1 MLVLMETLADV
12 GASHYFGLPT
22 FSANIYKTWFAL
34 GERSAA
40 LLLAVVLLL
49 AIALIYAL
57 ERWARGRSRQSSAQG
72 HRPWPRQP
80 LRSASAFVLVATL
93 LLPVLFGFLL
103 PLANLLWLLLREPVL
118 TTNLERFWGWLGHSL
133 TLGLLGATLTV
144 LLATAF
150 AYALRFGQGPAARW
164 LRWGAASLSF
174 GYAVPGAVI
183 ALAILWP
190 VASADNWLA
199 DRFGWQQTL
208 LSGSIAGLLYAYL
221 LRFFAVAWG
230 GIDAAVGRLSPNL
243 DAAARSLG
251 AARWQV
257 FGTIHLPLLWRSLA
271 VAWML
276 VLIDVMKELPA
287 TLMLRPFN
295 YDTLAVI
302 AQQLAQDER
311 LAEAALPSIAIVLAG
326 LLPVI
331 GLSRLLLGGRRPEE
345 A

>member
-1 MLVLMETLADV
+1 
-12 GASHYFGLPT
+12 
-22 FSANIYKTWFAL
+22 
-34 GERSAA
+34 
-40 LLLAVVLLL
+40 
-49 AIALIYAL
+49 
-57 ERWARGRSRQSSAQG
+57 
-72 HRPWPRQP
+72 
-80 LRSASAFVLVATL
+80 
-93 LLPVLFGFLL
+93 
-103 PLANLLWLLLREPVL
+103 LREPVL